1 VKTKNNGQSLVSVTT
16 TSVETQTVN
25 PLFGALSK
33 QQTGN
38 RLGNSAS
45 PMKNLIVTQT
55 TAGQYRGIAAA
66 S

>member
-1 VKTKNNGQSLVSVTT
+1 VRTKNNGQSLVSVTT
-16 TSVETQTVN
+16 ISVETQTVN

-33 QQTGN
+33 QQTVN
-38 RLGNSAS
+38 QPGNSAN
-45 PMKNLIVTQT
+45 PMKSLIVMQT